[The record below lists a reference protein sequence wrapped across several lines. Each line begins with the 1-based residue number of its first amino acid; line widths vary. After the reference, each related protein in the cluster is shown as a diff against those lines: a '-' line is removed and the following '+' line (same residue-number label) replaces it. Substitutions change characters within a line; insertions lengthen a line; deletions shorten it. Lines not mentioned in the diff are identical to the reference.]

1 MMQKRRV
8 VLTFP
13 YKLIDQPITSYL
25 VKNYDVIVNILR
37 ARINPKEE
45 GRLMIEVSGKEE
57 NLDKGIEYLK
67 ELGVKIQSLAQDIRW
82 IEDRCI
88 QCTACS
94 SLCPTGAI
102 EVDREKMTIAFNK
115 EKCIACGLCIPAC
128 SYKAIEILF

>member
-1 MMQKRRV
+1 MQKRRV

-67 ELGVKIQSLAQDIRW
+67 ELGVKI
-82 IEDRCI
+82 EDRCI